1 MARSSTTLKA
11 WIGLS
16 ILGALSVAFAAGW
29 WLSPRS
35 QSVEVDPL
43 GSKLGSVQED
53 DPVEEVRPLE
63 DQLRSL
69 EAENDDL
76 RKFIDEVYAL
86 LAKEGIHIQ
95 LDLEIDENGRYRLK
109 ADSAKLIDTLK
120 ATLQELNQNRNEASP
135 DN

>member
-16 ILGALSVAFAAGW
+16 ILGALSVAFAVGW
-29 WLSPRS
+29 WLGHRA
-35 QSVEVDPL
+35 QSVEVEL
-43 GSKLGSVQED
+43 LRAKLGSVQED
-53 DPVEEVRPLE
+53 DQVEERPSLE
-63 DQLRSL
+63 DLR
-69 EAENDDL
+69 AENEDL
-76 RKFIDEVYAL
+76 REFIDEVYAL

-95 LDLEIDENGRYRLK
+95 LDLEMDENGRYRLK
-109 ADSAKLIDTLK
+109 ADSAKLLDTLK